1 MENASQAL
9 IIAGTILI
17 AMIVLSLGVYLVAN
31 YSRVGE
37 SYEQT
42 QTTTEITKFNTNF
55 TKFIGRTDITAQE
68 IITLKKFAENYDNEN
83 GTTTI
88 VNYPGKVTNPD
99 KKEQAKIDAEFI
111 KNYSLDNE
119 GKMQYFS
126 CSEENVIDKDGNGRI
141 DYIEFK
147 K

>member
-83 GTTTI
+83 GTTTT
-88 VNYPGKVTNPD
+88 VKYPYKETNPD

-111 KNYSLDNE
+111 KKYSTDAE

-126 CSEENVIDKDGNGRI
+126 CQEVSIVYGDDGRVISITFGK
-141 DYIEFK
+141 
-147 K
+147 

>member
-17 AMIVLSLGVYLVAN
+17 AMIVLSIGVYLVAN

-42 QTTTEITKFNTNF
+42 QMETEITKFNANF
-55 TKFIGRTDITAQE
+55 LKFAERTDITAQE
-68 IITLKKFAENYDNEN
+68 IITLKNFAENYDNEN

-88 VNYPGKVTNPD
+88 VNYPDKVTNPD
-99 KKEQAKIDAEFI
+99 KKEQAKKDAEFI
-111 KNYSLDNE
+111 KKYSPAND
-119 GKMQYFS
+119 GKMQYFR
-126 CSEENVIDKDGNGRI
+126 CEEENIVYGNDGRVTSI
-141 DYIEFK
+141 IFVQ
-147 K
+147 